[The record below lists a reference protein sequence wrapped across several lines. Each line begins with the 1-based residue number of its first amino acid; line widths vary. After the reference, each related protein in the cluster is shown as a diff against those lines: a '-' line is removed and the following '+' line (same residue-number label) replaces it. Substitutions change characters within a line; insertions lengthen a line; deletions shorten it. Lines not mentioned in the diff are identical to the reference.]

1 MGKRESTKLFK
12 WLIIIGMSIA
22 SVVSV
27 VMSKLMYQTKS
38 KGIHGDKHYF
48 EKPWFQDWT
57 MFFGMSFCLF
67 GIRKPKTQESKPI
80 LASDE
85 KEIVESKPPT
95 PLKRISILVM
105 APATCDLIASFLSN
119 AALIW
124 LSGSVWQM
132 FRNTVIIFTAFLA
145 VVYRKHKLPK
155 YEWFGVIIVVIGL
168 VIVGVATLKA
178 PEDTSNGSS
187 SVTLRA
193 IGILL
198 VTIGQL
204 VWAFQTIFEEQLLHD
219 INATEWTIVGFEG
232 MWGFLFC
239 IVFMIIAYFLPG
251 KDGNG
256 LHENTLDSFVMLYH
270 SGVLIAFTFT
280 YIAVVFVYNITGVYI
295 TSFSSALF
303 RNLIE
308 AIRPFLIWITLL
320 TVHYSSPDS
329 ELGEKWTTWG
339 WLELVGFIVT
349 IFGTF
354 VYNKSIKLPFLFYG
368 NEQIKSNNQQKHQI
382 LKEENLSDDLE
393 DNNKNKEENED
404 NN

>member
-1 MGKRESTKLFK
+1 
-12 WLIIIGMSIA
+12 
-22 SVVSV
+22 
-27 VMSKLMYQTKS
+27 
-38 KGIHGDKHYF
+38 
-48 EKPWFQDWT
+48 
-57 MFFGMSFCLF
+57 MFVGMSFCLF
-67 GIRKPKTQESKPI
+67 GIRKPKTKESEPI
-80 LASDE
+80 LTSDE

-105 APATCDLIASFLSN
+105 APATCDLIATFVSGVGL
-119 AALIW
+119 LW

-168 VIVGVATLKA
+168 VLVGVATLKA

-193 IGILL
+193 IGIVL
-198 VTIGQL
+198 VVISQF
-204 VWAFQTIFEEQLLHD
+204 VWAFQTILEEQLLHD
-219 INATEWTIVGFEG
+219 VNATEWTIVGFEG

-256 LHENTLDSFVMLYH
+256 VHEDSLDTFVMLYH
-270 SGVLIAFTFT
+270 SGVLIAFTLT
-280 YIAVVFVYNITGVYI
+280 YIAVIFGYNILGMYI

-303 RNLIE
+303 RNILE
-308 AIRPFLIWITLL
+308 GIRPFLIWITLL
-320 TVHYSSPDS
+320 IVYYSSPDS
-329 ELGEKWTTWG
+329 ELGEKWTSWS

-354 VYNKSIKLPFLFYG
+354 VYNKVIKLPFFFYG
-368 NEQIKSNNQQKHQI
+368 NEQNKSNNQQKHQI
-382 LKEENLSDDLE
+382 LKEENLSDDSNDDLYNDNNLIENKDENESNDLEQNNKEDTNNNNNKE
-393 DNNKNKEENED
+393 DNKDLNQKENLIEKSENKD
-404 NN
+404 